1 MLALLDMVRN
11 ENQMYINIG
20 KEEERKNSEKKFRE
34 IVKNLLKLK
43 MPISQI
49 SEVTKLTEEEIEKLK
64 QQ

>member
-20 KEEERKNSEKKFRE
+20 KEEERKNSEKKCRE
-34 IVKNLLKLK
+34 IAKNLLKLK